1 MKILLHYLQPYRWLV
16 VLALLLAAIN
26 QSFSMLDP
34 YFFGKLFDEYITHPH
49 EYGHFDNNKQFI
61 KIADRSEHEYITGV
75 LWYLLMLIGVA
86 MVSRIAKAFQDYF
99 SNVIVQKFGAKIF
112 TDGLRHSM
120 KLPYQD
126 FEDQRSG
133 ETLSIL
139 TKVRSDTERFIIS
152 FINVLFGIIVG
163 VVFITVYS
171 FNLHWSIMPIYV
183 AGIVFLSVLTSL
195 LSKKIKIIQKNIV
208 KETTALAGSTTESL
222 RNIELVKSLGLTTQE
237 IDRLNKNTYKILGLE
252 LRKVKSLRTLSFIQG
267 TFVNFLRQVIMFTL
281 LWLVF
286 SGELTAGEVMTLTF
300 YSFFIFGPLQEI
312 GNIILAYREA
322 EASLNNFHNLMQRTV
337 EPKPTAPHK
346 VGNIETLDFS
356 NVSFKHQTAHFKA
369 LDNINFSIQRGETIA
384 FVGPSGSGKSTL
396 VKLLVGLYR
405 QQTGTIKYNNIDCEE
420 IDFDE
425 LRSQIGFVTQ
435 DTQLFAGTIK
445 ENLTFVSP
453 NASEEDLTD
462 ALHKASCE
470 GLLSRAE
477 KGIETVIGEGGLKL
491 SGGEKQRISIARSLL
506 RHPRL
511 LIFDEAT
518 SALDSITEE
527 EITSTIKNISAQR
540 EQITVLIAHRLSTIM
555 HADTIYVLEK
565 GQVIETGSHQ
575 ELLAEKGLYYAMWR
589 QQIGERKFAT
599 AVV

>member
-1 MKILLHYLQPYRWLV
+1 MTILLKYLKPYKWLV
-16 VLALLLAAIN
+16 FLALLLAAIN

-34 YFFGKLFDEYITHPH
+34 YFFGKLFDKYITHPH
-49 EYGHFDNNKQFI
+49 EIGSFDANKNFI
-61 KIADRSEHEYITGV
+61 KTADRSETDYIWGV
-75 LWYLLMLIGVA
+75 LGFLGILIGVA

-99 SNVIVQKFGAKIF
+99 SNVIIQKFGAKIF
-112 TDGLRHSM
+112 TDGLQHSM

-139 TKVRSDTERFIIS
+139 SKVRSDTERFIIS

-183 AGIVFLSVLTSL
+183 VGIVTLSLLTGF
-195 LSKKIKIIQKNIV
+195 LSKKIKVIQKTIV
-208 KETTALAGSTTESL
+208 KETTSLAGSTTESL

-237 IDRLNKNTYKILGLE
+237 IGRLNKNTYKILGLE

-286 SGELTAGEVMTLTF
+286 KGQLTSGEVMTLTF

-322 EASLNNFHNLMQRTV
+322 EASLNNFHNLMQKTV
-337 EPKPTAPHK
+337 EPKPVAPKK
-346 VGNIETLDFS
+346 VGDIQELEFT
-356 NVSFKHQTAHFKA
+356 NVSFKHQTAQFKA
-369 LDNINFSIQRGETIA
+369 LDNISFDLKNSETIA

-405 QQTGTIKYNNIDCEE
+405 QQTGTIKYNNIDAND

-425 LRSQIGFVTQ
+425 LRGQIGFVTQ

-445 ENLTFVSP
+445 ENLLFVNP
-453 NASEEDLTD
+453 AATEEELLDV
-462 ALHKASCE
+462 LHKASCE
-470 GLLSRAE
+470 GLLERAE
-477 KGIETVIGEGGLKL
+477 KGIETMIGEGGLKL

-506 RHPRL
+506 RRPRL

-527 EITSTIKNISAQR
+527 EITSTIKEISAQK

-575 ELLAEKGLYYAMWR
+575 QLIAEKGLYYAMWR
-589 QQIGERKFAT
+589 QQIGERKYA
-599 AVV
+599 AAMA